1 MAAETVKKKGQIGLV
16 LFIVIV
22 LLAFG
27 GMYYM
32 NDKKKKEAIGQAKLD
47 AKKISQAE
55 FDERAKA
62 FEKTIRETP
71 KYLAMLEGYIKDP
84 EHGEYGWTLEKS
96 IATHGR
102 YEVLAAGYSVKE
114 A

>member
-32 NDKKKKEAIGQAKLD
+32 NDKT
-47 AKKISQAE
+47 
-55 FDERAKA
+55 
-62 FEKTIRETP
+62 EKC
-71 KYLAMLEGYIKDP
+71 
-84 EHGEYGWTLEKS
+84 
-96 IATHGR
+96 
-102 YEVLAAGYSVKE
+102 
-114 A
+114 